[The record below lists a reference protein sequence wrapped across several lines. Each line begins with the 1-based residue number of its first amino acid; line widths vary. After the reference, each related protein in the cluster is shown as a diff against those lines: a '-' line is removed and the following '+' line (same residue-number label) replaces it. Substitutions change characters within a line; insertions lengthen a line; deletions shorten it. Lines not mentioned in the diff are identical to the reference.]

1 MGPIPTMHGALAFKN
16 KLINKNHVINRLK
29 NKNDKIIS
37 IGAKKKK
44 KARGTKRNFLQP
56 ISNLTSYLR

>member
-44 KARGTKRNFLQP
+44 KHEEQKGTSF
-56 ISNLTSYLR
+56 NLYLT